1 MINVV
6 SKSNWQ
12 YQQQRQAQRVP
23 HYGLRKLSVGV
34 ASVLLSTTLYMG
46 VSAHAD
52 TVVTPSETSTPST
65 TVTTPNLGATETTSK
80 AASLSA
86 NDVNGANVTSTNST
100 SEVPTSQVAP
110 VNTSVTPEKPVDST
124 ADAKT
129 GNETS
134 APNMA
139 PKPVVRAAVKPVVNA
154 EATETTS
161 GSFFSTTGSGSSNSK
176 SEVTNI
182 TSTSVE
188 SDRSDVQLTN
198 TSVALLEM
206 VKPATAWQPEP
217 TTNYSADHTAKID
230 MTNQPTTVQGDN
242 WQMSLDKNYI
252 KAGQAAT
259 LTVNYEAQAGDTFV
273 LDIGYPAGVNAQ
285 PLSSQIGT
293 TSTKDNGLRTQ
304 VINVFK
310 QAGTYTQAI
319 KLNGWKTSAEGL
331 NLLRHVFGDQTFD
344 LTLKRGTSVE
354 NAQDVGRLYLTSSF
368 TPTMSS
374 TGSVGVDR
382 IDAKYVPVLSTN
394 NNYIFTVRTNWSDF
408 GTALEPSYNGDFVYS
423 ISVPKTFE
431 LDQAAT
437 EAFYQQI
444 HNNELFGNW
453 GNRGSNVTVSQAGV
467 GAPVIIKANALDR
480 VAWHYVGNEG
490 VSFLGHFIDA
500 PSVATM
506 VTAEGQTTVSDTIG
520 NHTQTVILPG
530 LAAKVINA
538 ADYNYDDSGDTVLSV
553 SDYGDDNQL
562 YQSHEV
568 PMTGNGNSVR
578 LIHDLSISNNSPFD
592 VKNATVTLTFGDGL
606 HVDVDSVRNNSYIS
620 NLLAD
625 NYIHPNREKSL
636 LVTYQDG
643 TSEMVPFNSKG
654 DPTKNIKSITLTR
667 DWNASQM
674 AGMHGDGIR
683 GFVAS
688 TYQDGSPVKI
698 GDTIKVSLTVAGV
711 NTAGHNVS
719 KTAFDTLKV
728 VDQRFAPL
736 TTRSFYGGIDKT
748 GLGDNP
754 SGTINIHWDRTS
766 GERSKIQLENPT
778 IYFVMPNT
786 VAQIQNPRWG
796 FQKDLP
802 GNVAPTLTSITYEKS
817 KDGKNTVAIMH
828 FSGTLID
835 QAPNNYVPLFFDGV
849 NKDNVVNQTSEGFLY
864 WTADNVNA
872 DGLTKIDPTRADSQ
886 NKVAHL
892 PADLTQEQLNKIYLH
907 SPYWGSI
914 DMATGMYS
922 TSATKTATTP
932 WQTQTIVDYHGDG
945 QADLGVNLVNDTSNA
960 LHNVVAIINL
970 PKATNSSGLT
980 ANLTG
985 KTVELIDP
993 NTDRKLTDEA
1003 TVLYSTKLANL
1014 SSNDLSSF
1022 VAADQIKDWS
1032 KVQAVAV
1039 ILQNLGGMTSRQV
1052 QIPVVVNDLVANAGK
1067 AGTVGTRI
1075 SADELKPIIVSA
1087 DAENAAKLVVGG
1099 QATIH
1104 VQMHYQDAQGKDHY
1118 VPLTNPTHAYDILQ
1132 HHVLNSSDF
1141 TPSTTDLAQI
1151 PGYELSKTS
1160 PTIISGKAVIGQ
1172 PVSAQ
1177 DDDSVLQF
1185 ELVPSAQ
1192 KVLINYVD
1200 DDDNQKVIKTDT
1212 LTGKTGETQQINV
1225 VTPDNYV
1232 LVNPATNPSEYTF
1245 LASDN
1250 KPITIH
1256 LKHQRN
1262 TTQEEKTVTRKVT
1275 ITTPDNK
1282 STVTNQTV
1290 TFTRNATV
1298 DEVTGNVTY
1307 GPWSE
1312 NGKHEFATV
1321 DVPNVPGYTATGDA
1335 PSLTVTPESKDTNV
1349 TISYT
1354 ANDQTTQVVFVDDD
1368 DNGKTVSYEDI
1379 HGKTGETQ
1387 KLTDLPENYELA
1399 NGQSD
1404 TITFSADTPKQVTV
1418 HLKHKVVTKQLKLNT
1433 SLSLLRL
1440 IKNRYNV
1447 SDAGQGNYLM
1457 WISNDEFNSGKYDGN
1472 SKDTGSVTGSVQ
1484 YDLVSKKVVKINNGE
1499 TLKIGKTLF
1508 NYPSDDD
1515 VANGG
1520 SLTGPGDFFGHTF
1533 TQWMNEELKDNLSYK
1548 AYASANLTKDWLANK
1563 EWLSDYFDGAE
1574 NVLVPFIFEN
1584 GKKYGSDYEIDTS
1597 TIDNSFSIKFSDLGI
1612 MDNRFGVDEDHNG
1625 LLISYVPLIMPIVY
1639 QPYINKTVT
1648 RTINVT
1654 SPDKTVKTIKQ
1665 TAEINQNVGGDID
1678 SHQNGYLH
1686 KGDAYVTDNNWT
1698 AYTVPTI
1705 DGYTASQN
1713 AVEAVAVNG
1722 NTTDQTVNISYTA
1735 NKQQVNINYVDINDG
1750 NKVVHTTTVNGVTDG
1765 DTNVPNELPAGYKLV
1780 DGQSVPKTIHFN
1792 ANNNDINVKVQH
1804 STVMVTPDS
1813 PKTPSDKL
1821 PDNPSKSYPSGVAKD
1836 DLSKTVTRK
1845 VTITTPDGKQ
1855 TVTNQAVTFTRNAI
1869 VDEITGNVTYGF
1881 WSENGKHTFV
1891 TVDVP
1896 TVPGYTANS
1905 NVPSLTVT
1913 PDSKDTTV
1921 TISYTANKQQININ
1935 YVDVNDGNKVV
1946 HTTIV
1951 NGVTDG
1957 DSVVPNELPAG
1968 YKLVDSQSI
1977 PKAIH
1982 FNADNNDDIN
1992 IKVQHATVT
2001 VTPDSPK
2008 TSSDK
2013 LPDNP
2018 NKTYPSGVS
2027 ENDLNKT
2034 VTRTIKV
2041 TQPNGTT
2048 TKQVQTVK
2056 LTRTAT
2062 VDEVTGEVT
2071 YGKWST
2077 GQWGAYDVPTLP
2089 GYTATQT
2096 EVVATSVDEHTTD
2109 QTVDI
2114 SYTPNKQ
2121 TTTIKYVDNKGEV
2134 VHTTTV
2140 DGVTNQTVKVSSEVP
2155 DGWTITKGQVPSEI
2169 TFGPDGHDNV
2179 TVTVEHQ
2186 HVTVTPDNPQTNGTK
2201 LPDNPT
2207 KTFNGVAANDLN
2219 KAITRTIKVTTPDG
2233 KVATVKQEAKLT
2245 RTADVDEVTGEVTY
2259 GKWTT
2264 GEWPNY
2270 DVPTVPGYTA
2280 SQTSVAATP
2289 VDENTKDQTVDIN
2302 YTANPQTTHV
2312 NYVDTQGNLIHVTT
2326 VNGQTN
2332 QTVKV
2337 SSEIPDGWKLV
2348 DGQTVPNMI
2357 TFGPDGHADMSV
2369 KIEHQHVTVTPDKP
2383 QANGTKLPDNP
2394 SKTFEGVEANDLN
2407 KTITRTIKVTTPNG
2421 KTTTTKQ
2428 TAKLTRTADVDEVTG
2443 EVTYGNWTT
2452 GEWAAYDAP
2461 SVVGYTPSQTA
2472 VAKES
2477 VTATS
2482 KDTTVEITYLP
2493 MQHQISVEY
2502 VDDDDHGKI
2511 VKTDQMPGKTDQTIT
2526 VTPSAPSNYDLVDNG
2541 NRTYT
2546 VTSNDAQVVQIHVKH
2561 HQVTTSESKTVT
2573 RTINVHTPHD
2583 GTKVVKQNA
2592 ELTRKV
2598 TTDQVTGEK
2607 TYGDWTTGQWESY
2620 TPEAIPGY
2628 TPSTNEVPNTNVNG
2642 NSKNQM
2648 IDVTYTADAQKVE
2661 IVYVDD
2667 TKGDAVVKTDQIA
2680 GKTDETVKV
2689 TPDVPAGYELVGKVP
2704 GDYTMTA
2711 GGHQTITVHLVHQM
2725 KTVSES
2731 KTVTRTINVHTPHD
2745 GAKTIKQTAELTRD
2759 VTTDQVTGEKTYGD
2773 WSTAEWDRYAVP
2785 AIAGYVPSVEQV
2797 AQQVVNGITTDQI
2810 IDVTYSSGEHT
2821 THINYVDG
2829 DGNIVHTTTIKGQ
2842 TDGTAQV
2849 PNETPAGWTVVGEPV
2864 PTELAFGPDG
2874 HSDVTVTVDHQHVT
2888 VTPDQPKTPTD
2899 KLPDNPA
2906 KTYPNGVGHDDL
2918 NKTITRTIK
2927 ITMPDGRTKTVA
2939 QTAKLTRTADVD
2951 EVTGEVTYGKWTTGE
2966 WSNYDVPTV
2975 PGYTPSQSE
2984 VPAQT
2989 VSFGD
2994 NDIVKTVTYKA
3005 NGQKLKVAFIDHT
3018 TGKTLNTI
3026 EKTGL
3031 SDTDSGYN
3039 TKADISDY
3047 AAKHYD
3053 LVSDGTNG
3061 QNLVFDH
3068 DDGKDQHYEVH
3079 LVHATHPIDEQVS
3092 TKQTIHYQLVDGT
3105 KVFDDHTA
3113 QVDFSRDGYN
3123 DEVTNENH
3131 WNKWTPSD
3139 IQTFSKVVSPV
3150 KSGYTPDK
3158 ASVAAADVH
3167 PGDKN
3172 GEETVI
3178 YSPDKQVMTI
3188 NYIDDVTGK
3197 TLSTKQITGFSD
3209 ASANYNTKSSINS
3222 YVAGHYKLVSDDTN
3236 SDNLVFDHA
3245 DSIDQVYNVHL
3256 THSYQ
3261 KVDDHKSVN
3270 ETVHYIY
3277 DDGQTARPD
3286 YKAPAIN
3293 FSRTGTKDLVTSN
3306 IVWNTWTP
3314 AEQNFDQVTTPA
3326 ISGYTPDVEVVP
3338 SVNVSHGSDDLERTV
3353 IYHAD
3358 DQTILVNYIDDDTH
3372 STLKTDTVIG
3382 KTAQKSNYTTKKSI
3396 DGYIADHYKL
3406 VSDDTN
3412 DNELVFD
3419 SDSTKA
3425 QVYNVHLKHVHQNVS
3440 DSALV
3445 NETIHYVYA
3454 DGSKARNDYHAP
3466 VISFKRTGDKDLVT
3480 NAIVWNDWIPASQD
3494 FKAVDSPVIDGYT
3507 PSQKTISNI
3516 TVKPGDKDIDQTVV
3530 YAPDTQSIVVNYIDD
3545 VTGKTL
3551 KTDTLTGKSDRASD
3565 YTTKNNINGYENQH
3579 YVLVSDDT
3587 QGKTLTFDHDDK
3599 ATQVYNVHL
3608 SHQTEL
3614 ASQSRTVHETINYVY
3629 ADGSKASDTVTTNPL
3644 TFTQTGVKDLV
3655 TNVIAWND
3663 DWTSKQTFAEVK
3675 SPEITGYTASR
3686 TSVGP
3691 ITVDHNSSD
3700 IHQTVIYTANDQTAR
3715 INYIDDVTGKTLET
3729 DSANGKFGDQ
3739 INFGHD
3745 VDTQIKVF
3753 EGQGYKFKSNSF
3765 NGQKYQ
3771 ADNSQNEFEIHF
3783 THGTQNVSRTNK
3795 VTEIVKYQFVDGRQ
3809 AQKDHV
3815 QTVEF
3820 TQHGVQDL
3828 VTKTTVWTPSDP
3840 QTFASVDTPHIT
3852 GYTSDIQNVPAA
3864 TVNFGDE
3871 DIVKTV
3877 TYKANQQKLDVVF
3890 IDDVTGQVLKT
3901 ANKIGLSD
3909 TDSGYNTKADISDYA
3924 AKHYDLVSDGTN
3936 GKNLMFDHD
3945 DNTDQHYEVHL
3956 THHKSDTSR
3965 QSTVNETIHYV
3976 YENSKQAADDYVA
3989 KPIVFTQTG
3998 VKDLVTGDTD
4008 WNGQWTSDQEFKA
4021 VDSPEI
4027 TGYTPS
4033 QKTVDAIK
4041 VSHDTSDIKR
4051 VVTYV
4056 ANNQVAK
4063 ITYIDDV
4070 TGKVLAT
4077 DEVSGKFG
4085 SRVDY
4090 NALVRINSFEKQGY
4104 QLKTNGFDQP
4114 SYQADDTKNQ
4124 FEIRLI
4130 HQLNKTSRESTVTR
4144 TISYVDSITGL
4155 TLHQPIIQTL
4165 KFIEDG
4171 VTDLVTNETTWQ
4183 TASRQQFVSVK
4194 VPEIKGYASE
4204 LSVVE
4209 PAEVGF
4215 GDANIETTVKY
4226 KKLDVTNTISYVDS
4240 QGKVIKTDTVSGQ
4253 SGTEIK
4259 LDVPSGYH
4267 LVDNQTKV
4275 TISENETKQEV
4286 MIAKDDV
4293 TNTISY
4299 VDSQGKVIKA
4309 NRVSGQSGTEI
4320 KLDVPSGY
4328 HLVDNQTKVT
4338 ISENNSTQTVKITK
4352 DNSANKIARH
4362 LPQTGNQRETGLVAL
4377 GLATGLLGLV
4387 VLRKKRN

>member
-80 AASLSA
+80 VASLSA

-110 VNTSVTPEKPVDST
+110 VNTSVTPEKPVNST

-129 GNETS
+129 GNETA

-319 KLNGWKTSAEGL
+319 KLNGWKNSAEGL

-520 NHTQTVILPG
+520 DHTQTVILPG

-578 LIHDLSISNNSPFD
+578 LIHDLSILNNSPFD

-667 DWNASQM
+667 DWNAGQM

-719 KTAFDTLKV
+719 KTVFDTLKV

-892 PADLTQEQLNKIYLH
+892 PADLSQEQLNKIYLH
-907 SPYWGSI
+907 SPCWGSI
-914 DMATGMYS
+914 NMATGIYS
-922 TSATKTATTP
+922 TSATKTASTP
-932 WQTQTIVDYHGDG
+932 WRTQTIMDYHGDG

-970 PKATNSSGLT
+970 PKATSNSSLT

-985 KTVELIDP
+985 NTVELIDP
-993 NTDRKLTDEA
+993 NADRKLTDGG
-1003 TVLYSTKLANL
+1003 TVLYSTKSADL

-1022 VAADQIKDWS
+1022 VTADQIKDWS

-1067 AGTVGTRI
+1067 TGTVGTRI

-1132 HHVLNSSDF
+1132 YHVLNSSDF

-1312 NGKHEFATV
+1312 NGKHEFA
-1321 DVPNVPGYTATGDA
+1321 
-1335 PSLTVTPESKDTNV
+1335 
-1349 TISYT
+1349 
-1354 ANDQTTQVVFVDDD
+1354 
-1368 DNGKTVSYEDI
+1368 
-1379 HGKTGETQ
+1379 
-1387 KLTDLPENYELA
+1387 
-1399 NGQSD
+1399 
-1404 TITFSADTPKQVTV
+1404 
-1418 HLKHKVVTKQLKLNT
+1418 
-1433 SLSLLRL
+1433 
-1440 IKNRYNV
+1440 
-1447 SDAGQGNYLM
+1447 
-1457 WISNDEFNSGKYDGN
+1457 
-1472 SKDTGSVTGSVQ
+1472 
-1484 YDLVSKKVVKINNGE
+1484 
-1499 TLKIGKTLF
+1499 
-1508 NYPSDDD
+1508 
-1515 VANGG
+1515 
-1520 SLTGPGDFFGHTF
+1520 
-1533 TQWMNEELKDNLSYK
+1533 
-1548 AYASANLTKDWLANK
+1548 
-1563 EWLSDYFDGAE
+1563 
-1574 NVLVPFIFEN
+1574 
-1584 GKKYGSDYEIDTS
+1584 
-1597 TIDNSFSIKFSDLGI
+1597 
-1612 MDNRFGVDEDHNG
+1612 
-1625 LLISYVPLIMPIVY
+1625 
-1639 QPYINKTVT
+1639 
-1648 RTINVT
+1648 
-1654 SPDKTVKTIKQ
+1654 
-1665 TAEINQNVGGDID
+1665 
-1678 SHQNGYLH
+1678 
-1686 KGDAYVTDNNWT
+1686 
-1698 AYTVPTI
+1698 
-1705 DGYTASQN
+1705 
-1713 AVEAVAVNG
+1713 
-1722 NTTDQTVNISYTA
+1722 
-1735 NKQQVNINYVDINDG
+1735 
-1750 NKVVHTTTVNGVTDG
+1750 
-1765 DTNVPNELPAGYKLV
+1765 
-1780 DGQSVPKTIHFN
+1780 
-1792 ANNNDINVKVQH
+1792 
-1804 STVMVTPDS
+1804 
-1813 PKTPSDKL
+1813 
-1821 PDNPSKSYPSGVAKD
+1821 
-1836 DLSKTVTRK
+1836 
-1845 VTITTPDGKQ
+1845 
-1855 TVTNQAVTFTRNAI
+1855 
-1869 VDEITGNVTYGF
+1869 
-1881 WSENGKHTFV
+1881 

-2219 KAITRTIKVTTPDG
+2219 KTITRTIKVTTPDG

-2312 NYVDTQGNLIHVTT
+2312 DYVDTQGNLIHVTT

-2452 GEWAAYDAP
+2452 GEWAAYDVP

-2821 THINYVDG
+2821 THINYVDS

-2888 VTPDQPKTPTD
+2888 VTPDQPKIPTD

-2906 KTYPNGVGHDDL
+2906 KMYPNGVGNDNL

-2927 ITMPDGRTKTVA
+2927 IVMPDGQTKTVA
-2939 QTAKLTRTADVD
+2939 QTAHLTRTADVD

-2994 NDIVKTVTYKA
+2994 NDVVKTVTYKA
-3005 NGQKLKVAFIDHT
+3005 NTQKLKVVFIDDT

-3026 EKTGL
+3026 EKAGL

-3158 ASVAAADVH
+3158 ASVAAVDVH
-3167 PGDKN
+3167 PSDKN
-3172 GEETVI
+3172 VEETVI

-3480 NAIVWNDWIPASQD
+3480 NVIVWNDWIPASQD

-3530 YAPDTQSIVVNYIDD
+3530 YAPDTQSIFVNYIDD

-3565 YTTKNNINGYENQH
+3565 YTTKNNINSYENQH

-3629 ADGSKASDTVTTNPL
+3629 ADGSKASDTVTANPL

-3655 TNVIAWND
+3655 TNAIAWND

-3686 TSVGP
+3686 TSVDP

-3795 VTEIVKYQFVDGRQ
+3795 VTETVKYQFADGRQ
-3809 AQKDHV
+3809 AQKDHA

-3936 GKNLMFDHD
+3936 GQNLVFDHD
-3945 DNTDQHYEVHL
+3945 DSKDQHYEVHL

-3989 KPIVFTQTG
+3989 KPIAFTQTG

-4008 WNGQWTSDQEFKA
+4008 WNGRWTSDQEFKA
-4021 VDSPEI
+4021 GDSPEI

-4033 QKTVDAIK
+4033 RKTVDAIK

-4085 SRVDY
+4085 SGVDY
-4090 NALVRINSFEKQGY
+4090 NALARINSFEKQGY
-4104 QLKTNGFDQP
+4104 QLKTNGFDQS

-4165 KFIEDG
+4165 KFIEGG

-4226 KKLDVTNTISYVDS
+4226 KKLDVANTISYVDS

-4267 LVDNQTKV
+4267 LVDNQTK
-4275 TISENETKQEV
+4275 E
-4286 MIAKDDV
+4286 
-4293 TNTISY
+4293 
-4299 VDSQGKVIKA
+4299 
-4309 NRVSGQSGTEI
+4309 
-4320 KLDVPSGY
+4320 
-4328 HLVDNQTKVT
+4328 T

-4377 GLATGLLGLV
+4377 GFAASLLGLV

>member
-1 MINVV
+1 MV
-6 SKSNWQ
+6 SKNNWQ

-52 TVVTPSETSTPST
+52 TVVTPGEATT
-65 TVTTPNLGATETTSK
+65 TVTTPSPSADKATSETTGSGANATSTDPASETLTSQATPDSAGATS
-80 AASLSA
+80 
-86 NDVNGANVTSTNST
+86 
-100 SEVPTSQVAP
+100 
-110 VNTSVTPEKPVDST
+110 EKPVDST
-124 ADAKT
+124 AGAKGVSETADSKVGSGTPVNDGQPADPQSTVNRLANTTGTTTTTVASDATRKTTLNTTITWTIHYVDET
-129 GNETS
+129 GNHLQPDS
-134 APNMA
+134 
-139 PKPVVRAAVKPVVNA
+139 VVSHDYTR
-154 EATETTS
+154 T
-161 GSFFSTTGSGSSNSK
+161 
-176 SEVTNI
+176 
-182 TSTSVE
+182 
-188 SDRSDVQLTN
+188 
-198 TSVALLEM
+198 
-206 VKPATAWQPEP
+206 
-217 TTNYSADHTAKID
+217 
-230 MTNQPTTVQGDN
+230 
-242 WQMSLDKNYI
+242 
-252 KAGQAAT
+252 
-259 LTVNYEAQAGDTFV
+259 
-273 LDIGYPAGVNAQ
+273 DIGDQMGNWSYVPNSVKVTGTPNAGSHIDNPDFKFDQIEGKATFDYASWYAAAASIDGYT
-285 PLSSQIGT
+285 PDYSSV
-293 TSTKDNGLRTQ
+293 
-304 VINVFK
+304 VITDQLPKNP
-310 QAGTYTQAI
+310 
-319 KLNGWKTSAEGL
+319 EGL
-331 NLLRHVFGDQTFD
+331 H
-344 LTLKRGTSVE
+344 
-354 NAQDVGRLYLTSSF
+354 
-368 TPTMSS
+368 
-374 TGSVGVDR
+374 
-382 IDAKYVPVLSTN
+382 
-394 NNYIFTVRTNWSDF
+394 
-408 GTALEPSYNGDFVYS
+408 
-423 ISVPKTFE
+423 
-431 LDQAAT
+431 AT
-437 EAFYQQI
+437 
-444 HNNELFGNW
+444 
-453 GNRGSNVTVSQAGV
+453 
-467 GAPVIIKANALDR
+467 
-480 VAWHYVGNEG
+480 
-490 VSFLGHFIDA
+490 
-500 PSVATM
+500 
-506 VTAEGQTTVSDTIG
+506 
-520 NHTQTVILPG
+520 
-530 LAAKVINA
+530 
-538 ADYNYDDSGDTVLSV
+538 
-553 SDYGDDNQL
+553 
-562 YQSHEV
+562 
-568 PMTGNGNSVR
+568 
-578 LIHDLSISNNSPFD
+578 
-592 VKNATVTLTFGDGL
+592 
-606 HVDVDSVRNNSYIS
+606 
-620 NLLAD
+620 
-625 NYIHPNREKSL
+625 
-636 LVTYQDG
+636 
-643 TSEMVPFNSKG
+643 
-654 DPTKNIKSITLTR
+654 
-667 DWNASQM
+667 
-674 AGMHGDGIR
+674 
-683 GFVAS
+683 
-688 TYQDGSPVKI
+688 
-698 GDTIKVSLTVAGV
+698 
-711 NTAGHNVS
+711 
-719 KTAFDTLKV
+719 
-728 VDQRFAPL
+728 
-736 TTRSFYGGIDKT
+736 
-748 GLGDNP
+748 
-754 SGTINIHWDRTS
+754 
-766 GERSKIQLENPT
+766 
-778 IYFVMPNT
+778 
-786 VAQIQNPRWG
+786 
-796 FQKDLP
+796 
-802 GNVAPTLTSITYEKS
+802 
-817 KDGKNTVAIMH
+817 
-828 FSGTLID
+828 
-835 QAPNNYVPLFFDGV
+835 
-849 NKDNVVNQTSEGFLY
+849 
-864 WTADNVNA
+864 
-872 DGLTKIDPTRADSQ
+872 
-886 NKVAHL
+886 
-892 PADLTQEQLNKIYLH
+892 
-907 SPYWGSI
+907 
-914 DMATGMYS
+914 
-922 TSATKTATTP
+922 
-932 WQTQTIVDYHGDG
+932 TIVDSGKHECTFVYT
-945 QADLGVNLVNDTSNA
+945 QRPKTVTINYVNDDDNE
-960 LHNVVAIINL
+960 NVVKTDSVNGKPNTEVTITPNL
-970 PKATNSSGLT
+970 PSGYML
-980 ANLTG
+980 APG
-985 KTVELIDP
+985 KDVPSKYTM
-993 NTDRKLTDEA
+993 TDGD
-1003 TVLYSTKLANL
+1003 N
-1014 SSNDLSSF
+1014 
-1022 VAADQIKDWS
+1022 
-1032 KVQAVAV
+1032 
-1039 ILQNLGGMTSRQV
+1039 QV
-1052 QIPVVVNDLVANAGK
+1052 V
-1067 AGTVGTRI
+1067 
-1075 SADELKPIIVSA
+1075 
-1087 DAENAAKLVVGG
+1087 
-1099 QATIH
+1099 TIH
-1104 VQMHYQDAQGKDHY
+1104 VQKQLVDVSDTDPQAKQTRTITLHY
-1118 VPLTNPTHAYDILQ
+1118 VYDGGSKDGQKAFDDAVLDVYYHRTATFDRSTNQTTYGDWTWDNSQGDTSTPGYHVVSGKWTNLPQSWANVTADVPNIKGYHADLGQNDPTNTNHVPANTWVFPTYNNRAGAGVSDSNKGATAYLDGYGYEVSPTHTIKYVPNQ
-1132 HHVLNSSDF
+1132 
-1141 TPSTTDLAQI
+1141 TTV
-1151 PGYELSKTS
+1151 T
-1160 PTIISGKAVIGQ
+1160 V
-1172 PVSAQ
+1172 
-1177 DDDSVLQF
+1177 
-1185 ELVPSAQ
+1185 
-1192 KVLINYVD
+1192 NYVD
-1200 DDDNQKVIKTDT
+1200 DDNNKTNVGSQHWDGTIGQHIDLT
-1212 LTGKTGETQQINV
+1212 LTPPT
-1225 VTPDNYV
+1225 NYV
-1232 LVNPATNPSEYTF
+1232 LSPGWVNPSSYDFDGVNSMWYTVHVKHATQDVTDQQPKDQVNKTETLTRKHLYGPGPHEGENFGDPDIIEVPWHRTAMKDLVTDKVSFGDWHVVWNEVKQLSGATKMWGDSEHNWVNGGLIPGHSGYSYLGAGAKAEAIATDGTVSRHDYYWNSESDIEKNPTIVQYYGRYNVSISVNYVDFDTNQQLGTKGLTGDDYLDGNTITFNKGDLTDWGTSINKKYQLYAGQTLPTTYKIDTVSNNGNLTPITVYVVQPRTVQFTFADKDSTVNGQHPQVGDAVSVTGVTGSTTPVNLTMPAGYKLVEGQQLPTTYTF
-1245 LASDN
+1245 VKGGQNQVILLTHQHVTVQPDAPKTTTDALPDN
-1250 KPITIH
+1250 PGKNYPSGVAKDD
-1256 LKHQRN
+1256 LS
-1262 TTQEEKTVTRKVT
+1262 KTVTRKVT
-1275 ITTPDNK
+1275 ITSPDGK

-1307 GPWSE
+1307 GSWSE
-1312 NGKHEFATV
+1312 NGKHTFATV
-1321 DVPNVPGYTATGDA
+1321 DVPNVPGYAATGD
-1335 PSLTVTPESKDTNV
+1335 
-1349 TISYT
+1349 
-1354 ANDQTTQVVFVDDD
+1354 
-1368 DNGKTVSYEDI
+1368 
-1379 HGKTGETQ
+1379 
-1387 KLTDLPENYELA
+1387 
-1399 NGQSD
+1399 
-1404 TITFSADTPKQVTV
+1404 
-1418 HLKHKVVTKQLKLNT
+1418 
-1433 SLSLLRL
+1433 
-1440 IKNRYNV
+1440 
-1447 SDAGQGNYLM
+1447 
-1457 WISNDEFNSGKYDGN
+1457 
-1472 SKDTGSVTGSVQ
+1472 
-1484 YDLVSKKVVKINNGE
+1484 
-1499 TLKIGKTLF
+1499 
-1508 NYPSDDD
+1508 
-1515 VANGG
+1515 
-1520 SLTGPGDFFGHTF
+1520 
-1533 TQWMNEELKDNLSYK
+1533 
-1548 AYASANLTKDWLANK
+1548 
-1563 EWLSDYFDGAE
+1563 
-1574 NVLVPFIFEN
+1574 
-1584 GKKYGSDYEIDTS
+1584 
-1597 TIDNSFSIKFSDLGI
+1597 
-1612 MDNRFGVDEDHNG
+1612 
-1625 LLISYVPLIMPIVY
+1625 
-1639 QPYINKTVT
+1639 
-1648 RTINVT
+1648 
-1654 SPDKTVKTIKQ
+1654 
-1665 TAEINQNVGGDID
+1665 
-1678 SHQNGYLH
+1678 
-1686 KGDAYVTDNNWT
+1686 
-1698 AYTVPTI
+1698 
-1705 DGYTASQN
+1705 
-1713 AVEAVAVNG
+1713 
-1722 NTTDQTVNISYTA
+1722 
-1735 NKQQVNINYVDINDG
+1735 
-1750 NKVVHTTTVNGVTDG
+1750 
-1765 DTNVPNELPAGYKLV
+1765 
-1780 DGQSVPKTIHFN
+1780 
-1792 ANNNDINVKVQH
+1792 
-1804 STVMVTPDS
+1804 
-1813 PKTPSDKL
+1813 
-1821 PDNPSKSYPSGVAKD
+1821 
-1836 DLSKTVTRK
+1836 
-1845 VTITTPDGKQ
+1845 
-1855 TVTNQAVTFTRNAI
+1855 
-1869 VDEITGNVTYGF
+1869 
-1881 WSENGKHTFV
+1881 
-1891 TVDVP
+1891 
-1896 TVPGYTANS
+1896 
-1905 NVPSLTVT
+1905 VPSLTVT

-1921 TISYTANKQQININ
+1921 TIGYTANKQQVNIN
-1935 YVDVNDGNKVV
+1935 YVDISDGNKVV
-1946 HTTIV
+1946 HTTTI

-1968 YKLVDSQSI
+1968 YKLVDGQSI
-1977 PKAIH
+1977 PKTIH

-1992 IKVQHATVT
+1992 IKVQHTTVT

-2008 TSSDK
+2008 TPSDK

-2018 NKTYPSGVS
+2018 DKSYPSGVS

-2034 VTRTIKV
+2034 ITRTIKV
-2041 TQPNGTT
+2041 TTPDGQ
-2048 TKQVQTVK
+2048 TKTVAQTVK
-2056 LTRTAT
+2056 LTRTST

-2077 GQWGAYDVPTLP
+2077 GQWNAYDVPTVP
-2089 GYTATQT
+2089 GYTASQT
-2096 EVVATSVDEHTTD
+2096 SVATTPVDENTKD
-2109 QTVDI
+2109 QTVDV

-2121 TTTIKYVDNKGEV
+2121 STVVKYVDDKGQV

-2140 DGVTNQTVKVSSEVP
+2140 NGATDQTVKVSSEVP
-2155 DGWTITKGQVPSEI
+2155 AGWTITNGQVPSEI
-2169 TFGPDGHDNV
+2169 TFGADGHEPIEV
-2179 TVTVEHQ
+2179 TVDHR
-2186 HVTVTPDNPQTNGTK
+2186 HITVTPDQPQNNGTK
-2201 LPDNPT
+2201 LPDNPA
-2207 KTFNGVAANDLN
+2207 KTFSGVEANDLN
-2219 KAITRTIKVTTPDG
+2219 KTITRTIKVTTPDG
-2233 KVATVKQEAKLT
+2233 QTKTVVQTVKLT

-2264 GEWPNY
+2264 GQWDAYEIPALK
-2270 DVPTVPGYTA
+2270 GYTPSQA
-2280 SQTSVAATP
+2280 SVEATS
-2289 VDENTKDQTVDIN
+2289 VDENTKDQTVDIS
-2302 YTANPQTTHV
+2302 YTANSQTTHI
-2312 NYVDTQGNLIHVTT
+2312 NYVDDAGETVHTT
-2326 VNGQTN
+2326 IITGETGE
-2332 QTVKV
+2332 TVKV
-2337 SSEIPDGWKLV
+2337 PNEVPAGWKITKGEVPSEIS
-2348 DGQTVPNMI
+2348 
-2357 TFGPDGHADMSV
+2357 FGPNGYADET
-2369 KIEHQHVTVTPDKP
+2369 ITIGHQHVTVDPDHP
-2383 QANGTKLPDNP
+2383 QNNGTKLPDNP
-2394 SKTFEGVEANDLN
+2394 AKTFNGVETNDLNKTITRTIEVTTPDGKSTTTKQTVKLTRTADVDEVTGEVTYGKWTTGQWNAYEVPALNGYTASQTSVETTPVDESTKDQTVEVSYTPNKQSTTIKYVDDKGQTIHTTTVNGLTDQKVKVPNEVPAGWMITKGEVPSELTFSADGHGPIEVTVDHQHVTVDPDHPQNNGTKLPDNPAKTFEGVEANDLN
-2407 KTITRTIKVTTPNG
+2407 KIITRTIKVTTPDG
-2421 KTTTTKQ
+2421 KLTVTKQ

-2452 GEWAAYDAP
+2452 GQWNAYEVSALKGYTASQTSVETTPVDENTKDQTVEVSYTPNKQSTTIKYVDDKDQTIHTTTVNGVTDQTVKVPSEVPAGWTITKGKVPSEITFGADGHESVVITVGHQHVTVTPDQPRENGTKLPDNSAKTFSGVEANDLNKPITRTIKVTTPDGKVTATKQTVKLTRTADVDEVTGEVTYGNWTTGQWGAYEVPALKGYTASQTSVETTPVDENTKDQMVEVSYTPNKQSTTIKYVDGKGQVVHTTTVDGVTAQNVKVPNKVPAGWIITKGEVPSEIAFGVDGHEPIEVTVDHRHVTVTPDQPQNNGTKLPDNPTKTFSGVETSDLNKTITRTIKVTTPDGQTKTVAQTAKLTRNADVDEVTGEVTYGKWTTGEWAAYDAP
-2461 SVVGYTPSQTA
+2461 SVAGYTPSQTA

-2482 KDTTVEITYLP
+2482 KDTTVEITYRP

-2511 VKTDQMPGKTDQTIT
+2511 VKTDQVPGKTDQTIT
-2526 VTPSAPSNYDLVDNG
+2526 VTPSAPANYDLVDNG

-2648 IDVTYTADAQKVE
+2648 VDVTYTADAQKVE

-2821 THINYVDG
+2821 THINYVDS

-2888 VTPDQPKTPTD
+2888 VTPDQPKIPTD

-2906 KTYPNGVGHDDL
+2906 KMYPNGVGNDNL

-2927 ITMPDGRTKTVA
+2927 IVMPDGQTKTVA
-2939 QTAKLTRTADVD
+2939 QTAHLTRTADVD

-2994 NDIVKTVTYKA
+2994 NDVVKTVTYKA
-3005 NGQKLKVAFIDHT
+3005 NTQKLKVVFIDDT

-3026 EKTGL
+3026 EKAGL

-3068 DDGKDQHYEVH
+3068 DDGKGQHYEVH

-3158 ASVAAADVH
+3158 ASVAAVDVH
-3167 PGDKN
+3167 PSDKN
-3172 GEETVI
+3172 VEETVI

-3236 SDNLVFDHA
+3236 SDNLVFDHD

-3306 IVWNTWTP
+3306 IVWNAWTP
-3314 AEQNFDQVTTPA
+3314 AEQSFDQVTTPA

-3338 SVNVSHGSDDLERTV
+3338 GVNVSHGSDDLERTV

-3425 QVYNVHLKHVHQNVS
+3425 QVYNVHLKHAHQNVS

-3494 FKAVDSPVIDGYT
+3494 FKTVDSPVIDGYT

-3629 ADGSKASDTVTTNPL
+3629 ADGSKASDTVTANPL

-3655 TNVIAWND
+3655 TNAIAWND

-3686 TSVGP
+3686 TSVDP

-3795 VTEIVKYQFVDGRQ
+3795 VTETVKYQFADGRQ
-3809 AQKDHV
+3809 AQKDHA

-3909 TDSGYNTKADISDYA
+3909 ADSGYNTKADISDYA

-3945 DNTDQHYEVHL
+3945 DDTDQHYEVHL

-3976 YENSKQAADDYVA
+3976 YENSKQAADDYAA
-3989 KPIVFTQTG
+3989 KPIVFTQTGVKDDVTGDIVWNKVDGQQFAKVTSPVISGYTADVLEVPAQTVSFGDNDIVKTVTYKANTQKLKVVFIDDTTGKTLNTIEKTGLSDTDSGYNTKADISDYAAKHYDLVSDGTNGQNLVFDHDDDTDQHYEVHLTHHKSDTSRQSTVNETIHYVYENSKQAADDYAAKPIVYTQTG

-4033 QKTVDAIK
+4033 RKTVDAIK

-4090 NALVRINSFEKQGY
+4090 NALARINSFEKQGY

-4165 KFIEDG
+4165 KFIEGG

-4183 TASRQQFVSVK
+4183 AASRQQFVSVK

-4209 PAEVGF
+4209 PTEVGF

-4275 TISENETKQEV
+4275 TISEN
-4286 MIAKDDV
+4286 
-4293 TNTISY
+4293 
-4299 VDSQGKVIKA
+4299 
-4309 NRVSGQSGTEI
+4309 
-4320 KLDVPSGY
+4320 
-4328 HLVDNQTKVT
+4328 
-4338 ISENNSTQTVKITK
+4338 NSTQTVKIAK

-4377 GLATGLLGLV
+4377 GFAAGLLGLV

>member
-6 SKSNWQ
+6 SKNNWQ

-46 VSAHAD
+46 VSAHAE

-86 NDVNGANVTSTNST
+86 NDVNGANATSTNST

-520 NHTQTVILPG
+520 DHTQTVILPG

-578 LIHDLSISNNSPFD
+578 LIHDLSILNNSPFD

-719 KTAFDTLKV
+719 KTVFDTLKV

-736 TTRSFYGGIDKT
+736 TTISFFGGIDKT

-786 VAQIQNPRWG
+786 VAQIKNPRWG
-796 FQKDLP
+796 VQKDLP

-872 DGLTKIDPTRADSQ
+872 DSLTKIDPTRADSQ
-886 NKVAHL
+886 NKTAHL

-1052 QIPVVVNDLVANAGK
+1052 QIPVVANDLVANAGK

-1075 SADELKPIIVSA
+1075 SADELKPIIASA

-1612 MDNRFGVDEDHNG
+1612 MDNRFGFDEDHNG

-1792 ANNNDINVKVQH
+1792 ANNNNDINVKVQH

-2219 KAITRTIKVTTPDG
+2219 KTITRTIKVTTPDG

-2745 GAKTIKQTAELTRD
+2745 GAKTIKQTAELTRK

-2906 KTYPNGVGHDDL
+2906 KMYPNGVGNDNL

-2927 ITMPDGRTKTVA
+2927 IVMPDDQTKTVA
-2939 QTAKLTRTADVD
+2939 QTAHLTRTADVD

-2975 PGYTPSQSE
+2975 PGYTPSQNE

-3005 NGQKLKVAFIDHT
+3005 NTQKLKVVFIDDT

-3026 EKTGL
+3026 EKAGL

-3053 LVSDGTNG
+3053 LVSD
-3061 QNLVFDH
+3061 
-3068 DDGKDQHYEVH
+3068 
-3079 LVHATHPIDEQVS
+3079 S
-3092 TKQTIHYQLVDGT
+3092 
-3105 KVFDDHTA
+3105 
-3113 QVDFSRDGYN
+3113 
-3123 DEVTNENH
+3123 
-3131 WNKWTPSD
+3131 
-3139 IQTFSKVVSPV
+3139 
-3150 KSGYTPDK
+3150 
-3158 ASVAAADVH
+3158 
-3167 PGDKN
+3167 
-3172 GEETVI
+3172 
-3178 YSPDKQVMTI
+3178 
-3188 NYIDDVTGK
+3188 
-3197 TLSTKQITGFSD
+3197 
-3209 ASANYNTKSSINS
+3209 
-3222 YVAGHYKLVSDDTN
+3222 
-3236 SDNLVFDHA
+3236 
-3245 DSIDQVYNVHL
+3245 
-3256 THSYQ
+3256 
-3261 KVDDHKSVN
+3261 
-3270 ETVHYIY
+3270 
-3277 DDGQTARPD
+3277 
-3286 YKAPAIN
+3286 
-3293 FSRTGTKDLVTSN
+3293 
-3306 IVWNTWTP
+3306 
-3314 AEQNFDQVTTPA
+3314 
-3326 ISGYTPDVEVVP
+3326 
-3338 SVNVSHGSDDLERTV
+3338 
-3353 IYHAD
+3353 
-3358 DQTILVNYIDDDTH
+3358 
-3372 STLKTDTVIG
+3372 
-3382 KTAQKSNYTTKKSI
+3382 
-3396 DGYIADHYKL
+3396 
-3406 VSDDTN
+3406 
-3412 DNELVFD
+3412 
-3419 SDSTKA
+3419 
-3425 QVYNVHLKHVHQNVS
+3425 
-3440 DSALV
+3440 
-3445 NETIHYVYA
+3445 
-3454 DGSKARNDYHAP
+3454 
-3466 VISFKRTGDKDLVT
+3466 
-3480 NAIVWNDWIPASQD
+3480 
-3494 FKAVDSPVIDGYT
+3494 
-3507 PSQKTISNI
+3507 
-3516 TVKPGDKDIDQTVV
+3516 
-3530 YAPDTQSIVVNYIDD
+3530 
-3545 VTGKTL
+3545 
-3551 KTDTLTGKSDRASD
+3551 
-3565 YTTKNNINGYENQH
+3565 
-3579 YVLVSDDT
+3579 
-3587 QGKTLTFDHDDK
+3587 
-3599 ATQVYNVHL
+3599 
-3608 SHQTEL
+3608 
-3614 ASQSRTVHETINYVY
+3614 
-3629 ADGSKASDTVTTNPL
+3629 
-3644 TFTQTGVKDLV
+3644 
-3655 TNVIAWND
+3655 
-3663 DWTSKQTFAEVK
+3663 
-3675 SPEITGYTASR
+3675 
-3686 TSVGP
+3686 
-3691 ITVDHNSSD
+3691 
-3700 IHQTVIYTANDQTAR
+3700 
-3715 INYIDDVTGKTLET
+3715 
-3729 DSANGKFGDQ
+3729 
-3739 INFGHD
+3739 
-3745 VDTQIKVF
+3745 
-3753 EGQGYKFKSNSF
+3753 
-3765 NGQKYQ
+3765 
-3771 ADNSQNEFEIHF
+3771 
-3783 THGTQNVSRTNK
+3783 
-3795 VTEIVKYQFVDGRQ
+3795 
-3809 AQKDHV
+3809 
-3815 QTVEF
+3815 
-3820 TQHGVQDL
+3820 
-3828 VTKTTVWTPSDP
+3828 
-3840 QTFASVDTPHIT
+3840 
-3852 GYTSDIQNVPAA
+3852 
-3864 TVNFGDE
+3864 
-3871 DIVKTV
+3871 
-3877 TYKANQQKLDVVF
+3877 
-3890 IDDVTGQVLKT
+3890 
-3901 ANKIGLSD
+3901 
-3909 TDSGYNTKADISDYA
+3909 
-3924 AKHYDLVSDGTN
+3924 TN

-3945 DNTDQHYEVHL
+3945 DDTDQHYEVHL

-3976 YENSKQAADDYVA
+3976 YENSKQAADDYAA

-4033 QKTVDAIK
+4033 RKTVDAIK

-4090 NALVRINSFEKQGY
+4090 NALARINSFEKQGY

-4165 KFIEDG
+4165 KFIEGG

-4183 TASRQQFVSVK
+4183 AASRQQFVSVK

-4209 PAEVGF
+4209 PTEVGF

-4267 LVDNQTKV
+4267 LVDNQ
-4275 TISENETKQEV
+4275 
-4286 MIAKDDV
+4286 A
-4293 TNTISY
+4293 
-4299 VDSQGKVIKA
+4299 
-4309 NRVSGQSGTEI
+4309 
-4320 KLDVPSGY
+4320 
-4328 HLVDNQTKVT
+4328 KVT
-4338 ISENNSTQTVKITK
+4338 ISENNSTQTVKIAK

-4377 GLATGLLGLV
+4377 GFAAGLLGLV